1 MPQTM
6 KGAILMKKILALVL
20 ALAMCLGCVALAEED
35 AAVYAVGAPLPD
47 FTFTDIT
54 GVSHTLSETLKEKEM
69 VLINLW
75 ATGCGPCE
83 MEFPY
88 LEEAYEQYK
97 DKVEVFAL
105 SVEENDDDATLTA
118 YAESHGMTF
127 PIGRDETGMFSGF
140 GLTGIPTSIVVD
152 RFGNVAFL
160 ETGSMPS
167 ADAFCRLFEI
177 FLAEDYTE
185 TKVLEALPGA
195 KPNVDPA
202 SEDELNAALNAE
214 GSALSFRNSD
224 GEYDWPMQV
233 VADGD
238 RTVLVSSNTGVESSV
253 SVVLTTVEAK
263 AGDVFAFDYKTSTE
277 AGCDL
282 FYLTVNGQKVKAFG
296 GVKDWA
302 TYGYEFAADGTYEVA
317 LSYAKDQ
324 YTDDNEDKVWL
335 DNARVV
341 SGDEAAAVLAG
352 NPVYPAGTKTTT
364 LTFVDGKQIFFT
376 DPQFVLLSAFGMTN
390 YYIVADPENVTA
402 KVTLAEGL
410 DPEMYIFDCEASATA
425 YPLSDYATEDGYVI
439 PNLPI
444 DTNQESGYCY
454 TTYYLIKA
462 GADNYDVTA
471 VGYADELNANAF
483 VEYLAQ
489 YGMVLNGW
497 KYADGTLP
505 STDEVAV
512 ATTPDGMATYTI
524 KCVDQDGN
532 PVTGTMI
539 NVCTDEACTP
549 MDVDEN
555 GVLEFTT
562 VAYPYVLH
570 VLIVPEGYEFDTDVE
585 QIAPEEG
592 GEVTFVFQKV

>member
-1 MPQTM
+1 
-6 KGAILMKKILALVL
+6 MKKMLALVL
-20 ALAMCLGCVALAEED
+20 ALAMCLGCAALAEET
-35 AAVYAVGAPLPD
+35 ALVYALGAPMPD
-47 FTFTDIT
+47 FTFTDIN

-75 ATGCGPCE
+75 ATWCGPCE
-83 MEFPY
+83 SEFPF

-105 SVEENDDDATLTA
+105 SIDENDDDAKLTEYVA
-118 YAESHGMTF
+118 SHGLTF
-127 PIGRDETGMFSGF
+127 PVGHETFNLFAGF
-140 GLTGIPTSIVVD
+140 GLNGVPTSIVVD

-160 ETGSMPS
+160 ATGSQTS
-167 ADAFCRLFEI
+167 TDAFVRLFGL
-177 FLAEDYTE
+177 FLGDEYTQ
-185 TKVLEALPGA
+185 TNVLAFLPGE
-195 KPNVDPA
+195 KPSIPPTDEA
-202 SEDELNAALNAE
+202 ELNRALNVE
-214 GSALSFRNSD
+214 GTAAPLSFTNSTD
-224 GEYDWPMQV
+224 EYTWPMA
-233 VADGD
+233 VAEKDD
-238 RTVLVSSNTGVESSV
+238 RTVLVSTNTGKDTSSA
-253 SVVLTTVEAK
+253 SVLTTVEAK

-410 DPEMYIFDCEASATA
+410 DPEMYIFACEASATA

>member
-1 MPQTM
+1 
-6 KGAILMKKILALVL
+6 MKKMLALVL
-20 ALAMCLGCVALAEED
+20 ALAMCLGCAALAEET
-35 AAVYAVGAPLPD
+35 ALVYALGAPMPD
-47 FTFTDIT
+47 FTFTDIN

-75 ATGCGPCE
+75 ATWCGPCE
-83 MEFPY
+83 SEFPF

-105 SVEENDDDATLTA
+105 SIDENDDDAKLTEYVA
-118 YAESHGMTF
+118 SHGLTF
-127 PIGRDETGMFSGF
+127 PVGHETFNLFAGF
-140 GLTGIPTSIVVD
+140 GLNGVPTSIVVD

-160 ETGSMPS
+160 ATGSQTS
-167 ADAFCRLFEI
+167 TDAFVRLFGL
-177 FLAEDYTE
+177 FLGDEYTQ
-185 TKVLEALPGA
+185 TNVLAFLPGE
-195 KPNVDPA
+195 KPSIPPTDEA
-202 SEDELNAALNAE
+202 ELNRALNVE
-214 GSALSFRNSD
+214 GTAAPLSFTNSTD
-224 GEYDWPMQV
+224 EYTWPMA
-233 VADGD
+233 VAEKDD
-238 RTVLVSSNTGVESSV
+238 RTVLVSTNTGKDTSSA
-253 SVVLTTVEAK
+253 SVLTTVEAK